1 MFTLKTVSFSAAVFA
16 TCVALPLWA
25 QPQALSDADM
35 AQARGKFSA
44 GAVVG
49 MDLVMRA
56 DWQDQT
62 EGQMRGELRVHVNP
76 GASKPIVV
84 QSSSQSIAGNGA
96 APAGAQGAQ
105 GVIEG
110 GPPVVQ
116 GIAQGNQIAG
126 FDNKVSNQ
134 FEVTVIDPALR
145 LAPSIDPLNTQ
156 GNSNSQAHSSAG
168 DVQAGVDDKGL
179 SIRIRPTGGG
189 GTTQRVGTLGGGVGG
204 VQQWAQVPGNNNQV
218 RLSTAMELHMRPL
231 SGGEAASQSARQ
243 AMQLMPGRLR

>member
-1 MFTLKTVSFSAAVFA
+1 MFTFKTVSFSLAAYA
-16 TCVALPLWA
+16 ACVAMPLWA
-25 QPQALSDADM
+25 QPQSLSEADL

-44 GAVVG
+44 GTVVG

-56 DWQDQT
+56 DWQDEAQ
-62 EGQMRGELRVHVNP
+62 GHMRGELRVQLNP

-84 QSSSQSIAGNGA
+84 QSSSQSVAGKEPVSGGA
-96 APAGAQGAQ
+96 R

-126 FDNKVSNQ
+126 FDNQVSNQ

-145 LAPSIDPLNTQ
+145 LSPHMESGGTH
-156 GNSNSQAHSSAG
+156 NSQASSSAG
-168 DVQAGVDDKGL
+168 SVTAGVDDKGL

-189 GTTQRVGTLGGGVGG
+189 GTTQRVGALGGGAGQGVGG
-204 VQQWAQVPGNNNQV
+204 VQQWAQVPGNNNHV
-218 RLSTAMELHMRPL
+218 RLNTALELHMRPL
-231 SGGEAASQSARQ
+231 SSGEAATQQARQ